1 MISRTYLCILF
12 GILASS
18 IFAQEYDTQ
27 GWLGIGVG
35 KRLLKNLEIIGG
47 TQRRYE
53 SNISTYFGSYH
64 NLELKYEPIDN
75 LFIRPSI
82 RLADK
87 TDGQVWRYG
96 IEIVKRIKI
105 SKYSLDISQLTFKNF
120 ADWGADNDDTMDQYE
135 WRSEL
140 NNKYKITKNLK
151 ASLGGVLFV
160 LYKND
165 PLDISRFRIISSL
178 DYDIIRNLNLKLGL
192 IRQYDYK
199 KNNILKKEIWIPR
212 IDVSYEF

>member
-1 MISRTYLCILF
+1 MISRIYLAIVFSILVF
-12 GILASS
+12 SL
-18 IFAQEYDTQ
+18 FAQESDTQ
-27 GWLGIGVG
+27 GWMGIGIG
-35 KRLLKNLEIIGG
+35 KRLSKNFKVIGS

-64 NLELKYEPIDN
+64 NLELKYEIIDN

-105 SKYSLDISQLTFKNF
+105 SKYSLDISQLTYKNF
-120 ADWGADNDDTMDQYE
+120 ANWGADNVDTEDQYE

-140 NNKYKITKNLK
+140 TNKYKITKNLK

-178 DYDIIRNLNLKLGL
+178 DYDIISNLNLTLGL
-192 IRQYDYK
+192 IIQYDYK
-199 KNNILKKEIWIPR
+199 KSNTLKKETWVPR